1 MNYEL
6 AKKLKEAGFPQELN
20 NGDWAYFTDK
30 DEYTDNEIHLMHDD
44 NDEGCFVGNSYSH
57 RYFDHDPTS
66 WTKVPT
72 LSELIEAC
80 GEDLIAIQREFNEF
94 NEFTKFTECKWCAV
108 NEWEDYYPPDVHRG
122 GYGHTPEEA
131 VAHLWLS
138 LNNN

>member
-80 GEDLIAIQREFNEF
+80 GTWIDLYGYNDRWYASPNTANE
-94 NEFTKFTECKWCAV
+94 NR
-108 NEWEDYYPPDVHRG
+108 NIYYG
-122 GYGHTPEEA
+122 SSPEEA
-131 VAHLWLS
+131 VARLWLS
-138 LNNN
+138 LNKN